1 MTIVFDRQ
9 GVVRDVIEG
18 IMFADEFDKKV
29 RPRLFTKHLDRQQ
42 QPSSRKR
49 VKETTAT
56 IVVGTN
62 GYQPASVR
70 LRHGVPARLT
80 FIRNTEQTCGTEIV
94 IPAYKVK
101 RPLPLNVPVVVRFIP
116 QRSGRYKFTCGMDMF
131 RGALVV
137 R

>member
-1 MTIVFDRQ
+1 VFDRQ
-9 GVVRDVIEG
+9 GVVRDVVEG

-29 RPRLFTKHLDRQQ
+29 RPLLSTRTVNRVQKA
-42 QPSSRKR
+42 PMSRKPR
-49 VKETTAT
+49 KETTAT

-62 GYQPASVR
+62 GYQPSNIR
-70 LRHGVPARLT
+70 LRLGVPARLT

-94 IPAYKVK
+94 IPAYKVN
-101 RPLPLNVPVVVRFIP
+101 RPLPLNVPVVVRFTP
-116 QRSGRYKFTCGMDMF
+116 RRSGRYKFTCGMNMF